1 METNCLIRILICCF
15 HAALWP
21 SSGHPTHTRWPQGCE
36 WSQWEQCRGVI
47 HQVFVNGRNFTTCP
61 ILLKSEKKIQ
71 VTSLRPNK
79 PLTGNSTH
87 GKKKRGGKYALVCL
101 KQTQSTMLKTTK
113 HPKTQT
119 RGKVA
124 SFIVFSGVKSLYFGV
139 WMVTVA
145 GSVPSEPYLS
155 VSIPPPQH
163 RLLPLQKDSWMRAF
177 WSLARGMEPGAK
189 SHTLIYT
196 HYVSLSS

>member
-1 METNCLIRILICCF
+1 MRLCGPAQGTPHTTGDPRGVNE
-15 HAALWP
+15 ASE
-21 SSGHPTHTRWPQGCE
+21 SSAG
-36 WSQWEQCRGVI
+36 GVI
-47 HQVFVNGRNFTTCP
+47 HQVFVNGRNFTTCS
-61 ILLKSEKKIQ
+61 ILLKSEKKFQ

-87 GKKKRGGKYALVCL
+87 GKKKVGGKYALVCL

-177 WSLARGMEPGAK
+177 WSLARGMETGAK